1 MPVEKPPEELVIPP
15 EVRSWVDDLVTE
27 DDTPVDNI
35 FSAKQQRLL
44 VEPLYSSWG
53 GGAEQRAFIADAN
66 VGLFLTSD
74 QPPLVP
80 DGFLSLDVT
89 LPANIWLKQ
98 HRSYFFW
105 LYGKPPE
112 VVIEVVSNRKGGELD
127 KKLRE
132 YAQMRI
138 FYYVVFDP
146 EEQLRAGRLRLFIL
160 QSAEYREI
168 AVPRFPEVELGLTL
182 WQGEYEKFEAVWLR
196 WCDMDGNLILTGDE
210 RARIEAEARRSAEE
224 RVRTEAAARRSAE
237 ESVRTEAA
245 ARRSAEERVRTE
257 AEARQTAEGRLSAAE
272 AEMAR
277 LRAELER
284 LRGTTG
290 EPDAQ

>member
-1 MPVEKPPEELVIPP
+1 MPVETSPEELIIPP
-15 EVRSWVDDLVTE
+15 EVQSWVDDLVTE

-44 VEPLYSSWG
+44 VEPLYSSWA

-66 VGLFLTSD
+66 VGLFVTRD

-80 DGFLSLDVT
+80 DGFLSLGVT
-89 LPANIWLKQ
+89 LPTNIWLKQ

-196 WCDMDGNLILTGDE
+196 WCDMDGNLIPTGDE
-210 RARIEAEARRSAEE
+210 RARQVEQQVRLEAAARQIAEE
-224 RVRTEAAARRSAE
+224 RVRTEAAARRI
-237 ESVRTEAA
+237 
-245 ARRSAEERVRTE
+245 AEERVRTE

-284 LRGTTG
+284 LRGTTD